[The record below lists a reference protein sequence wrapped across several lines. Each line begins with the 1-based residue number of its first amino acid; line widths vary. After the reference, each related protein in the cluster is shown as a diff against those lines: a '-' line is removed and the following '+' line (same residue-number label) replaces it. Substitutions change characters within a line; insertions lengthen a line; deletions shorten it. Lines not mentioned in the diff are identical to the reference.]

1 MKTYTPTSSEVRREW
16 HLIDATGLVVGRLAT
31 QIAIW
36 LSGKHK
42 PTFAAHL
49 DMGDNVVVIN
59 AAKIVLSGN
68 KAQSKV
74 YYRHS
79 GYPGGLKITPFSK
92 LGPQEAIRHA
102 VSGMLP
108 KNKLHDPRLL
118 RLHIYADTTHPYGQ
132 HFS

>member
-1 MKTYTPTSSEVRREW
+1 MKTYTPTVSEIDRKW
-16 HLIDATGLVVGRLAT
+16 HLVDASGQALGRLAT

-42 PTFAAHL
+42 PVFAAHL

-59 AAKIVLSGN
+59 AAKVVLSGN

-79 GYPGGLKITPFSK
+79 GYPGGLKVTPYSK

-118 RLHIYADTTHPYGQ
+118 RLHVYSDATHPHGQ
-132 HFS
+132 HFT

>member
-1 MKTYTPTSSEVRREW
+1 MKTYSPKSSEIQRQWQLV
-16 HLIDATGLVVGRLAT
+16 DATGQSLGRLAT

-36 LSGKHK
+36 LTGKHK
-42 PTFAAHL
+42 ATFASHI

-59 AAKIVLSGN
+59 AAKVVLTGN
-68 KAQSKV
+68 KAKEKV

-79 GYPGGLKITPFSK
+79 GYPGGLKVTSFSS
-92 LGPQEAIRHA
+92 LGPEDAIRHA

-118 RLHIYADTTHPYGQ
+118 RLHIYMGSTHPYGQ
-132 HFS
+132 HFT